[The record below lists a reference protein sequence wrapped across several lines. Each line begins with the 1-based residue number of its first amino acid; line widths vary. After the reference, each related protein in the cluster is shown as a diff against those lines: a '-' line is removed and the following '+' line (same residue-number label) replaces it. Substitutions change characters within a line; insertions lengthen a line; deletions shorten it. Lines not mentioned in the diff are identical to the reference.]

1 MKRMLLLF
9 LIFKILQGAPMTLQ
23 DCIRTA
29 ESNNVDVKIADQG
42 RVISEY
48 SLKDARNRFFD
59 ITGSGSYFVNGDDND
74 NLTSDLNASAGLTA
88 RLSSSLIT
96 NYRSSGISLNS
107 SGLDYEN
114 TLSNVRFTVINSFF
128 QVLIAEERLKLQKE
142 IAEYSRKKYEESELR
157 FSMGNISRSDL
168 LNFEVSMSSD
178 IIDLKSAESDLRKSR
193 QNLIYY
199 MRADIEPDSLEL
211 IYESSELSEDDY
223 KFQDLIDEALEN
235 RYDVSMQKNSTLQRE
250 LSLRMEYENYL
261 PSLSGSVSYDYRDHK
276 DLNDDLFSHSSDGIT
291 VGIGL
296 SLNITY
302 SGLNSIDRSKAELK
316 RSRLQLDNKIESVKN
331 ELKLKLLELEN
342 QKNNYI
348 LAEKH
353 VELAQEN
360 LDLADKLFFIGD
372 KSATDYLQARNSYVS
387 AEYRKISAYY
397 NLILSKYDLLNSL
410 GRKF

>member
-1 MKRMLLLF
+1 MKKIILLFIAANLLL
-9 LIFKILQGAPMTLQ
+9 GSPMTLQ

-29 ESNNVDVKIADQG
+29 EENNVDVKIADQG
-42 RVISEY
+42 RIVSEY

-59 ITGSGSYFVNGDDND
+59 LSGTGSYFMNGDDDD
-74 NLTSDLNASAGLTA
+74 NLTSDMNASIGITG
-88 RLSSSLIT
+88 RLSNSLIT
-96 NYRSSGISLNS
+96 GYRSSEVSLKS
-107 SGLDYEN
+107 SELDHKN
-114 TLSNVRFTVINSFF
+114 TLSIVRFTVINSFF

-142 IAEYSRKKYEESELR
+142 IAEYSKKKYEESELR
-157 FSMGNISRSDL
+157 FSMGNISKSDL

-178 IIDLKSAESDLRKSR
+178 VIDLKSAESDLRKSR

-199 MRADIEPDSLEL
+199 MRADVQPDSLEL
-211 IYESSELSEDDY
+211 KYETTELPEDDF
-223 KFQDLIDEALEN
+223 KFQSIIEEALEN
-235 RYDVSMQKNSTLQRE
+235 RYDISIQKNSTKQRE

-261 PSLSGSVSYDYRDHK
+261 PSLSASVSYYYRDHK
-276 DLNDDLFSHSSDGIT
+276 DYNEDLFSDSSDGIRAE
-291 VGIGL
+291 IGL

-302 SGLNSIDRSKAELK
+302 SGLNSIDRGKAELK

-331 ELKLKLLELEN
+331 EIKLKLLELEN

-410 GRKF
+410 GRQF

>member
-1 MKRMLLLF
+1 MKKLILLF
-9 LIFKILQGAPMTLQ
+9 MIATVLFGSPMTLQ
-23 DCIRTA
+23 DCIKTA
-29 ESNNVDVKIADQG
+29 EQNNIDVKIADEG
-42 RVISEY
+42 RIISEY

-59 ITGSGSYFVNGDDND
+59 LSGTGSYFVNGDDQD
-74 NLTSDLNASAGLTA
+74 NLTSDMNASVGITG
-88 RLSSSLIT
+88 RLSNSLVT

-107 SGLDYEN
+107 SELDYKN
-114 TLSNVRFTVINSFF
+114 TLSGVRFTVTNSFF

-142 IAEYSRKKYEESELR
+142 IAEYSQKKYEESELR

-178 IIDLKSAESDLRKSR
+178 VIDLKSAESDLRKSR

-211 IYESSELSEDDY
+211 RYESAELPEYD
-223 KFQDLIDEALEN
+223 FEFTRIIEEALEN
-235 RYDVSMQKNSTLQRE
+235 RYDISMQKNSTKQRE

-261 PSLSGSVSYDYRDHK
+261 PSLSGSVNYYYRDHK
-276 DLNDDLFSHSSDGIT
+276 NFNEDLLSDSSDGIRAE
-291 VGIGL
+291 IGL

-316 RSRLQLDNKIESVKN
+316 RSRLQFDNKIESVKN
-331 ELKLKLLELEN
+331 EIKLKLLELEN

>member
-1 MKRMLLLF
+1 MKKLILLF
-9 LIFKILQGAPMTLQ
+9 ITVGIVMGSPMTLQ
-23 DCIRTA
+23 DCISTA
-29 ESNNVDVKIADQG
+29 EKNNVDVKIADEG
-42 RVISEY
+42 MTVSEY

-59 ITGSGSYFVNGDDND
+59 LTGSGSYFVNGDDDD
-74 NLTSDLNASAGLTA
+74 NLTSDLNASVGITG
-88 RLSSSLIT
+88 RLSNSLIT
-96 NYRSSGISLNS
+96 NYRSSGLSFKS
-107 SGLDYEN
+107 SELEYKN
-114 TLSNVRFTVINSFF
+114 TLSSVRFTVINSFF

-157 FSMGNISRSDL
+157 FSMGNISKSDL

-178 IIDLKSAESDLRKSR
+178 IIDLKTAESDLRKSR

-199 MRADIEPDSLEL
+199 MRAGIEPDSLEL
-211 IYESSELSEDDY
+211 KYESTELPETDFI
-223 KFQDLIDEALEN
+223 FQSIIDEALEN
-235 RYDVSMQKNSTLQRE
+235 RYDISLQKNTAKQRE

-261 PSLSGSVSYDYRDHK
+261 PSLSGSVSYGYRDHE
-276 DLNDDLFSHSSDGIT
+276 DLNDDLFSYSSDGIT
-291 VGIGL
+291 AEIGL

-316 RSRLQLDNKIESVKN
+316 RSRLQLDNKVESIKN
-331 ELKLKLLELEN
+331 EIKLKLLELEN

-387 AEYRKISAYY
+387 AQYRKISAYY